1 VRFASELKTL
11 TETQVWDLR
20 STEHVRD
27 YTWTSHNESCM
38 LYAAQYSKDANAKHI
53 VAGGSG
59 SNEVKP
65 SSWLPTSSL
74 FPHAECNLYPASG
87 PAFSHAQF

>member
-1 VRFASELKTL
+1 M
-11 TETQVWDLR
+11 QVWDLR

-59 SNEVKP
+59 SNEVRDI
-65 SSWLPTSSL
+65 
-74 FPHAECNLYPASG
+74 
-87 PAFSHAQF
+87 